1 MKIEQKKIDE
11 WKAKHGDLYQISVEG
26 KSCLLRRP
34 TRKDISYTSVVR
46 DPMQLS
52 ETMLKQLWLDGDKEI
67 LEQDDLFLAVVAKME
82 EVMKIKEAEIKK
94 I

>member
-34 TRKDISYTSVVR
+34 TRKDSSYASMVR

-52 ETMLKQLWLDGDKEI
+52 ETMLKQLWLDGDREI
-67 LEQDDLFLAVVAKME
+67 LEQDDLFLAVVARME

>member
-1 MKIEQKKIDE
+1 MDFKKEQIEA
-11 WKAKHGDLYQISVEG
+11 WKAKHGDLYQISVDG
-26 KSCLLRRP
+26 KSCLLRKP
-34 TRKDISYTSVVR
+34 TRKDISYASVVR

>member
-34 TRKDISYTSVVR
+34 TRKDISYASVVC

-52 ETMLKQLWLDGDKEI
+52 ETMLKQLWLDGDREI

>member
-1 MKIEQKKIDE
+1 MKFKKEQIEA

-34 TRKDISYTSVVR
+34 TRKDISYASVVR

>member
-1 MKIEQKKIDE
+1 MDFKKEQIKA
-11 WKAKHGDLYQISVEG
+11 WKAKHGDLYQISVDG

-34 TRKDISYTSVVR
+34 TRKDISYASVVR

>member
-1 MKIEQKKIDE
+1 MDFKKEQIEA
-11 WKAKHGDLYQISVEG
+11 WKAKHGDLYQISVDG

-34 TRKDISYTSVVR
+34 TRKDISYASVVR

>member
-34 TRKDISYTSVVR
+34 TRKDISYASVVR

-52 ETMLKQLWLDGDKEI
+52 ETMLKNLWLDGDREI

>member
-34 TRKDISYTSVVR
+34 TRKDISYASVVR

-52 ETMLKQLWLDGDKEI
+52 ETMLNQLWLDGDREI

>member
-34 TRKDISYTSVVR
+34 TRKDISYASVVR

-52 ETMLKQLWLDGDKEI
+52 ETMLKQLWLDGDREI

-82 EVMKIKEAEIKK
+82 EVMKVKEAEIKK

>member
-1 MKIEQKKIDE
+1 MEFKKEQIEA
-11 WKAKHGDLYQISVEG
+11 WKAKHGDLYQISVDG

-34 TRKDISYTSVVR
+34 TRKDISYASVVR

>member
-34 TRKDISYTSVVR
+34 TRKDISYASVVR

-52 ETMLKQLWLDGDKEI
+52 ETMLKQLWLDGDREI
-67 LEQDDLFLAVVAKME
+67 LEQDDLFLAVVARME

>member
-1 MKIEQKKIDE
+1 MDFKKEQIEA
-11 WKAKHGDLYQISVEG
+11 WKAKHGELYQISVDG

-34 TRKDISYTSVVR
+34 TRKDISYASVVR

>member
-1 MKIEQKKIDE
+1 MRFKKEQIEA

-34 TRKDISYTSVVR
+34 TRKDISYASVVR

>member
-1 MKIEQKKIDE
+1 
-11 WKAKHGDLYQISVEG
+11 
-26 KSCLLRRP
+26 
-34 TRKDISYTSVVR
+34 
-46 DPMQLS
+46 MQLS

>member
-1 MKIEQKKIDE
+1 MDFKKEQIEA
-11 WKAKHGDLYQISVEG
+11 WKAKHGDLYQISVDG

-34 TRKDISYTSVVR
+34 TRKDISYASVVR

-52 ETMLKQLWLDGDKEI
+52 ETMLNQLWLDGDKEI

>member
-1 MKIEQKKIDE
+1 MEFKKEQIEA
-11 WKAKHGDLYQISVEG
+11 WKAKHGDLYQISVDG
-26 KSCLLRRP
+26 KSCLLRKP
-34 TRKDISYTSVVR
+34 TRKDISYASVVR

>member
-1 MKIEQKKIDE
+1 MELE
-11 WKAKHGDLYQISVEG
+11 YFQIREDD
-26 KSCLLRRP
+26 R
-34 TRKDISYTSVVR
+34 
-46 DPMQLS
+46 
-52 ETMLKQLWLDGDKEI
+52 EI

>member
-1 MKIEQKKIDE
+1 MDFKKEQIEA
-11 WKAKHGDLYQISVEG
+11 WKAKHGDLYQISVDG

-34 TRKDISYTSVVR
+34 TRKDISYASVGR

>member
-1 MKIEQKKIDE
+1 MDFKKEQIEA
-11 WKAKHGDLYQISVEG
+11 WKAKYGDLYQISVEG

-34 TRKDISYTSVVR
+34 TRKDISYASVVR

-52 ETMLKQLWLDGDKEI
+52 ETMLKQLWLDGDKEL

>member
-1 MKIEQKKIDE
+1 MDFKKE
-11 WKAKHGDLYQISVEG
+11 AWKAKHGDLYQISVDG

-34 TRKDISYTSVVR
+34 TRKDISYASVVR

>member
-1 MKIEQKKIDE
+1 MDFKKEQIAAWKK
-11 WKAKHGDLYQISVEG
+11 KHGDIYEISVDG

-34 TRKDISYTSVVR
+34 TRKDISYASVVR

>member
-1 MKIEQKKIDE
+1 MDFKKEQIEA

-34 TRKDISYTSVVR
+34 TRKDISYASVVR

>member
-34 TRKDISYTSVVR
+34 TRKDISYASVVR

-52 ETMLKQLWLDGDKEI
+52 ETMLKQLWLDGDREI